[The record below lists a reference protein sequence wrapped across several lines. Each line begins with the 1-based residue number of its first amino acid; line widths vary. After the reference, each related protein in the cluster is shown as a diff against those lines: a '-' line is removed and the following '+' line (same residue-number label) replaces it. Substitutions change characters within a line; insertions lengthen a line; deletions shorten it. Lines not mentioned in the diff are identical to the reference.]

1 MKRMLPSTVLTT
13 GGLSLFCDAVAALTH
28 QKMMMMMGDRTL
40 SVKLQRK
47 KTPNKWQQKKKE
59 ERQ

>member
-28 QKMMMMMGDRTL
+28 QKMMMMGDRTL